1 MERILIT
8 GGAGSMGKEL
18 SFILAE
24 KGYKIRV
31 FDIPQANFTGLK
43 EKGIEIFEGDITD
56 KENVNKSLKD
66 VDTVIHLAAILPPQS
81 EDNKELAVKV
91 NVDGTKNLV
100 DAIKNNG
107 NEARLI
113 FSSSVATYGD
123 TTDLEPPVTVDTK
136 QRPNTNYSETKVKCE
151 KYILDSNIDYT
162 ILRISGVV
170 IAALLDPPEWP
181 FTADQRVELVF
192 KDDVVSALVAAVEV
206 KKSTN
211 KILIVAGGKTWQ
223 MKGHEFVEEFFKILD
238 IEPEDAEYAEK
249 PVYSD
254 WYDTEE
260 AQKLLNYQKTPFPE
274 FLGKLQ
280 SAVDEVL
287 G

>member
-1 MERILIT
+1 LERILIT

-31 FDIPQANFTGLK
+31 FDITQANFTGLK
-43 EKGIEIFEGDITD
+43 EKGIEIYEGDITD
-56 KENVNKSLKD
+56 KVSVKKSLKD
-66 VDTVIHLAAILPPQS
+66 VDTVVHLAAILPPLS
-81 EDNKELAVKV
+81 EKNKELAFKV

-100 DAIKNNG
+100 NAIESNG
-107 NEARLI
+107 NKARLI
-113 FSSSVATYGD
+113 FSSTVATYGD
-123 TTDLEPPVTVDTK
+123 TTDLEPPVTVNTK
-136 QRPNTNYSETKVKCE
+136 QRPNTNYSESKVRCE
-151 KYILDSNIDYT
+151 QYILDSGIDYT
-162 ILRISGVV
+162 ILRVAGVV
-170 IAALLDPPEWP
+170 LAALLDPPEWP
-181 FTADQRVELVF
+181 FKANQRVEVVF
-192 KDDVVSALVAAVEV
+192 RDDVVSALVAAVEV
-206 KKSTN
+206 KESTN

-223 MKGHEFVEEFFKILD
+223 MKGHEFVEEFFKVLD
-238 IEPEDAEYAEK
+238 IDPEDAEYAEK
-249 PVYSD
+249 SVYSD

>member
-1 MERILIT
+1 LERILIT

-56 KENVNKSLKD
+56 IESVKNSLKD
-66 VDTVIHLAAILPPQS
+66 VDMVVHLAAILPPLS
-81 EDNKELAVKV
+81 ENNKELAVKV

-100 DAIKNNG
+100 DAIENHG
-107 NEARLI
+107 NKARLI

-151 KYILDSNIDYT
+151 KHILNSDVDYT
-162 ILRISGVV
+162 ILRISGMVL
-170 IAALLDPPEWP
+170 AALLDPPEWP
-181 FTADQRVELVF
+181 FTAEQRVEMVF
-192 KDDVVSALVAAVEV
+192 RDDVVSALVAAVEV
-206 KKSTN
+206 KESTN

-260 AQKLLNYQKTPFPE
+260 AQNLLNYQETPFPV

-280 SAVDEVL
+280 SAIDEVL